1 MSLSLRLSWTV
12 VVAAMMLLAVLGSA
26 RAQELQGQFTP
37 QCEAVVLGRVVDFQY
52 LAPSSQTRSVSL
64 P

>member
-26 RAQELQGQFTP
+26 RAQDLQSHQ
-37 QCEAVVLGRVVDFQY
+37 V
-52 LAPSSQTRSVSL
+52 PSYQAHGTAL